1 MAGLSISSV
10 RPIRSRIENK
20 TVHILPCS
28 PMCEIEG
35 VDITGS
41 TLTRAAFFPSI
52 LVPSR
57 LGPLSAAPS
66 TLTSECRCGLL
77 WLASPPSI
85 LTSLPFL
92 LSSLTDLPSRLRL
105 PPGSPAFSFLN
116 GFEKD
121 FRISMREL
129 YRCRSWRVT
138 EIVVAVQLSS
148 ARGAQQSH
156 SPVSH
161 YESDNIPSHPLLVL
175 IHRRAPVDD

>member
-1 MAGLSISSV
+1 
-10 RPIRSRIENK
+10 
-20 TVHILPCS
+20 
-28 PMCEIEG
+28 MCEIEG
-35 VDITGS
+35 VDVGGS

-138 EIVVAVQLSS
+138 EIVVAVQLSVS
-148 ARGAQQSH
+148 AGRTRERSH
-156 SPVSH
+156 TFPA
-161 YESDNIPSHPLLVL
+161 
-175 IHRRAPVDD
+175 RAPESPPTFRTATMSAAIDGEEFSISQLLCATKRKLQVAAFGGWFVCGS